1 MLVSLPQINSGTLL
15 YIYYRI
21 LFLMPLNLLCLGSA
35 YCPVRNQHQFWP
47 WIVSLKEAYLSLKN
61 RGWMQTGSQISW
73 SSLELFNNLAY
84 TRSTSLAVR
93 NQLIAAQLMN
103 DIECISSYF
112 LHKNKGLT
120 LLKSWFLHRKLTWCQ
135 ILMGW
140 LENICQM
147 YLFSKI
153 FLTSTLFFVSGIVK
167 LLWRKLSG
175 ELDSAEW

>member
-1 MLVSLPQINSGTLL
+1 MVYLLQNIVFDATKSPLLKVNAVCLLPCSQPTP
-15 YIYYRI
+15 I
-21 LFLMPLNLLCLGSA
+21 LAMRPIFPEELRMNADWKP
-35 YCPVRNQHQFWP
+35 
-47 WIVSLKEAYLSLKN
+47 
-61 RGWMQTGSQISW
+61 ISW

-175 ELDSAEW
+175 ELDSTEW